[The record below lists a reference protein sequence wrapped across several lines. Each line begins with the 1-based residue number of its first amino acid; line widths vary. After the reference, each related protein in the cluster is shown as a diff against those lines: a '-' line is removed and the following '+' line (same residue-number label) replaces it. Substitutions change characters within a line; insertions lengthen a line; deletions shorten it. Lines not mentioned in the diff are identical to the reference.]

1 MKKSIKK
8 IIAACLSLSV
18 ITSLAATTVS
28 ANTADTTPSAYAEPN
43 YINYNKTATSKE
55 VMSVSLNPGAKGT
68 SNVITFTFSGI
79 PEDAEVFKIKISG
92 KASTDGAFLG
102 GIGLVESVT
111 LIAPDGTKYS
121 YPWGIGNVIEINKIE
136 HMGSNGVWK
145 MYFTAQ
151 NTSKTK
157 PAYTAFSNNS
167 VTISYRK

>member
-1 MKKSIKK
+1 MKKTLKK
-8 IIAACLSLSV
+8 IIAACLSISMV
-18 ITSLAATTVS
+18 AALAATTVS
-28 ANTADTTPSAYAEPN
+28 ANVIETTNTTYVEPYALTQTKTVKSTTP
-43 YINYNKTATSKE
+43 
-55 VMSVSLNPGAKGT
+55 MSVSLNPGARDT
-68 SNVITFTFSGI
+68 SNVITFRFSGI
-79 PEDAEVFKIKISG
+79 PDDAEVFRITISG

-111 LIAPDGTKYS
+111 LIAPDGTEYS

-157 PAYTAFSNNS
+157 PAYTSFSNCS
-167 VTISYRK
+167 VTISYR